1 MQTWYPFSFLSR
13 RFSSFTSHLNS
24 FPVNFIVSNCFKFKF
39 LCSFNIPFL
48 IYQEDNGLKK
58 LIRVFSKQNIKTI
71 TKILFTYFVFFFN
84 LLTTQLLLIWKF
96 QLGLLQ
102 LHCYILW
109 GKRQRT
115 KVFKGRDRLCMIVEL
130 KVQYCREQL
139 KDLFCYQRNIF
150 TMYKQGINNCYGKL
164 KRGKTWLKGSDLRID
179 MKKIDS

>member
-1 MQTWYPFSFLSR
+1 MRTNADLISLFFSFLSR

-96 QLGLLQ
+96 QLGLFN
-102 LHCYILW
+102 CIATYSGEN
-109 GKRQRT
+109 GKER
-115 KVFKGRDRLCMIVEL
+115 K
-130 KVQYCREQL
+130 Y
-139 KDLFCYQRNIF
+139 
-150 TMYKQGINNCYGKL
+150 
-164 KRGKTWLKGSDLRID
+164 LKGDTGYAW
-179 MKKIDS
+179 